1 LRLWAGIRAEAA
13 AQVERWLLWS
23 PVAFGCGCA
32 LFFALTF
39 EPSPWAVYGAAAAAA
54 TAALLAR
61 RTRRRGLAIGLALL
75 AFFVSG
81 LAASELRAQRV
92 AAPIAPANL
101 GARRVEAWVVDNAN
115 NTSDRGRVLLAPIR
129 IDGLGPKETPIRM
142 RLTLRGPPPAPGAA
156 IEVMA
161 LVNPPPAPA
170 SPGAYDF
177 ARDAYFQSVGA
188 VGLAL
193 GQPKALADP
202 DPPPL
207 GLKRDMAVNAWRWRL
222 AETIIAAI
230 GDRYGGL
237 VVSMT
242 TGHQAWIREEDL
254 QSFRDSGLAHLLS
267 ISGVHMAIVGGF
279 VYFLT
284 RLLIACWPWLA
295 LRVSGK
301 KAAAGI
307 GIAAIGAYL
316 IVSGSPAPAERSAVT
331 AITAFG
337 AILLDRRA
345 ISFNSLAVAAF
356 FVLVR
361 HPEQIVQPG
370 FQMSFAATA
379 ALVGLAEVWPHR
391 TKEIST
397 PWPILLVQKF
407 KDWLVAGLMV
417 SLVAGSATGPFA
429 IQHFNRIS
437 NYGLLANAIESPISS
452 FITMPFLAVGAALA
466 TVGLG
471 KPFLAVAGWGVSLTL
486 AVSDWVAKLPGA
498 IMVIPSAPAIALVV
512 SFLGLLFACLWKG
525 RLRWLG
531 IPVAAAVL
539 VWPRPEP
546 PLVWIASDGT
556 NAVVRDARQGVVL
569 RPDAKAFAVNLWTMR
584 RGITPEGA
592 KTLGAHFDCDR
603 KGCAPLQPVSGVKV
617 GGWWWKKPPPAERAD
632 TLCRASDLVI
642 FRGPMDQLPASCAG
656 KLALDGVDFTRGGA
670 VELWRRGGRWLAV
683 WNRDVRGIRL
693 WTEPKALSAAA
704 GSDAPVED

>member
-1 LRLWAGIRAEAA
+1 M
-13 AQVERWLLWS
+13 
-23 PVAFGCGCA
+23 
-32 LFFALTF
+32 
-39 EPSPWAVYGAAAAAA
+39 
-54 TAALLAR
+54 
-61 RTRRRGLAIGLALL
+61 
-75 AFFVSG
+75 
-81 LAASELRAQRV
+81 
-92 AAPIAPANL
+92 
-101 GARRVEAWVVDNAN
+101 VDNAN
-115 NTSDRGRVLLAPIR
+115 NTADRGRVLLAPIW
-129 IDGLGPKETPIRM
+129 IDGLKPSETPVRM
-142 RLTLRGPPPAPGAA
+142 RLTMREAPPAPGTA
-156 IEVMA
+156 IEVLA

-170 SPGAYDF
+170 APGAYDF

-193 GQPKALADP
+193 GAPKTIADP

-222 AETIIAAI
+222 SEKIIAAI

-279 VYFLT
+279 VFFLT
-284 RLLIACWPWLA
+284 RLVIACVPWLA
-295 LRVSGK
+295 LRVPGK
-301 KAAAGI
+301 KVAAGV
-307 GIAAIGAYL
+307 GIAAIAIYL
-316 IVSGSPAPAERSAVT
+316 VVSGSPAPAERSAVT
-331 AITAFG
+331 AITAFA

-356 FVLVR
+356 FVLAR

-379 ALVGLAEVWPHR
+379 ALVGLAEVWPRR
-391 TKEIST
+391 TQEISA
-397 PWPILLVQKF
+397 PWPILMIQKF
-407 KDWLVAGLMV
+407 KDWVIAGLMV

-466 TVGLG
+466 TIGWG

-498 IMVIPSAPAIALVV
+498 IMVIPSAPAIALSV
-512 SFLGLLFACLWKG
+512 SFVGLLFACLWKG

-531 IPVAAAVL
+531 VPVAAAVL
-539 VWPRPEP
+539 VWPRAEP
-546 PLVWIASDGT
+546 PVVWIASDGS
-556 NAVVRDARQGVVL
+556 NAVVRDGKQGVVL

-584 RGITPEGA
+584 RGVTPEDA
-592 KTLGAHFDCDR
+592 KSLAAHFACDR
-603 KGCAPLQPVSGVKV
+603 KGCAPLQAVSGVKV
-617 GGWWWKKPPPAERAD
+617 GAWWWKKPPPEERAD
-632 TLCRASDLVI
+632 ALCRSSDLVI
-642 FRGPMDQLPASCAG
+642 FRGPMDQLPASCAS
-656 KLALDGVDFTRGGA
+656 KLTLDGVDFERGGA
-670 VELWRRGGRWLAV
+670 VELWRRDGRWLAL
-683 WNRDVRGIRL
+683 WSRDIRGIRP
-693 WTEPKALSAAA
+693 WTDPRAFSPAA
-704 GSDAPVED
+704 GSDIPVDD